1 MALIGTLWAYLVC
14 LVVVLACAPAP
25 DEATRRRVE
34 TRDSGEDEEQGDED
48 EELYRVCWGT
58 NSSSPEGETSFF
70 EPLRDSQKA

>member
-1 MALIGTLWAYLVC
+1 LALIGTLWACLVC
-14 LVVVLACAPAP
+14 LVPVLACAPAP

-34 TRDSGEDEEQGDED
+34 TRDREEDEEQGDED

-58 NSSSPEGETSFF
+58 NFNFSEGKVSFF